1 MELIHSAGAAMYT
14 MIDGQRCWALVREK
28 SGGVGLPKGHVE
40 AGETVVQAALRE
52 VMEETGVQAIL
63 HRGVP
68 PLVDTYRMADGRY
81 KRVTYYLAHFEG
93 DTLSPDPT
101 QVEEAMLLPLDAAL
115 QTITHA
121 SARRVL
127 RRAAREV
134 EKLDQP

>member
-1 MELIHSAGAAMYT
+1 MALIHSAGAAMYT
-14 MIDGQRCWALVREK
+14 MIDGQRHWALVREK

-40 AGETVVQAALRE
+40 PGETTVQAALRE

-93 DTLSPDPT
+93 DRLNPDLT
-101 QVEEAMLLPLDAAL
+101 QVQEAMLLPLEAAL
-115 QTITHA
+115 KALTHA

-127 RRAAREV
+127 RRAVREV
-134 EKLDQP
+134 EKIDQP